1 MDDSLLKPADDFSS
15 LREQAE
21 VLEQTDAK
29 LSKSES
35 AALKSILTKYYRLPL
50 PHTLDVYRNFL
61 EQPVNVRMAIQN
73 DPFWNKV
80 GRYIQVLDFSEQ
92 ERLKFARDSECEN
105 LMVFLLFEKNLEV
118 LEAVFNNPRL
128 PTKVLLDYVNLIKE
142 RDIDRED
149 DKILKAAQRVMKRRS
164 RRIVKAREIHGLA
177 FQSLSLENA
186 AVLFCFMI
194 DEDPQIRQAAA
205 NVISMMSVKFLQKI
219 LRSDD
224 FDEFMR
230 KRQPTLLGNEF
241 FDILHAA
248 VKIILTSKDT
258 SKMMEEEEEIEIE
271 ADLNEDLRTLK
282 LRTLEKSKDDPS
294 DFFNLSV
301 IVYMHLAEDEAMS
314 AVAQDVL
321 SLEDVFDLLSD
332 ESTPRHVSVTIL
344 RLLEKHPNKQI
355 QTRAQEIRI
364 KDAERLNKKMKE
376 IEVSVNAYFDVIF
389 QSLNYNKINNEKEAV
404 QNLRTALNYL
414 QQFSQEAE
422 DLEPSAVTVTQGVI
436 RKAIEHF
443 DHSISHLYGDTK
455 KEVFS
460 EIEEIQGMVQHILDL
475 KNFKFEEENKK
486 PDDVDEEILN
496 KAVMIW
502 RATISVFLGRVKDL
516 EEMLRMKWT
525 KLISEGNTKQKIES
539 IESELYEAF
548 DEIESGH
555 KAEVECK
562 LKIPCRECKRRGCAS
577 ERFLHQVDF
586 LLDEINMNFGKA
598 KTPEHVR

>member
-1 MDDSLLKPADDFSS
+1 MDESLLQTQEELSA
-15 LREQAE
+15 LRAQAE
-21 VLEQTDAK
+21 ALEQTDAK

-35 AALKSILTKYYRLPL
+35 AALKEILTKYYRLPL
-50 PHTLDVYRNFL
+50 PYQLDVYRNFL
-61 EQPVNVRMAIQN
+61 DQPVELRMTIQN
-73 DPFWNKV
+73 DTFWTRV

-92 ERLKFARDSECEN
+92 ERLKFARDSECQN

-118 LEAVFNNPRL
+118 LDAVFNNPRL
-128 PTKVLLDYVNLIKE
+128 PTKVLMDYINLIKE

-149 DKILKAAQRVMKRRS
+149 DKILKTAQRVMKRRS

-177 FQSLSLENA
+177 FQSLSIENA
-186 AVLFCFMI
+186 AILFSYLI

-205 NVISMMSVKFLQKI
+205 NVISMMSIKFLQKI
-219 LRSDD
+219 IKS
-224 FDEFMR
+224 DEFADLMR
-230 KRQPTLLGNEF
+230 QRQPTLLGNEF
-241 FDILHAA
+241 FDIMQSA

-271 ADLNEDLRTLK
+271 ADLNADLNERKLK
-282 LRTLEKSKDDPS
+282 TLEKSKDDPS

-301 IVYMHLAEDEAMS
+301 IVYMHLENDETVS
-314 AVAQDVL
+314 DIAQDVL
-321 SLEDVFDLLSD
+321 SLDDIFDLLSD
-332 ESTPRHVSVTIL
+332 DSTPRHVSVTIL
-344 RLLEKHPNKQI
+344 KMLERHPNKQI
-355 QTRAQEIRI
+355 QARAQEIRI
-364 KDAERLNKKMKE
+364 KGAEKLNKKMKE
-376 IEVSVNAYFDVIF
+376 IEVSINAYFDVIF
-389 QSLNYNKINNEKEAV
+389 QSLNYSKINNEKEAA
-404 QNLRTALNYL
+404 QNLRIALNYL
-414 QQFSQEAE
+414 QQFAQESN
-422 DLEPSAVTVTQGVI
+422 DLEQSAVTVTQGVL

-443 DHSISHLYGDTK
+443 DHSVTDLYGDTK

-475 KNFKFEEENKK
+475 KNFKFEEENQKAE
-486 PDDVDEEILN
+486 DVDEEILN

-525 KLISEGNTKQKIES
+525 KLISETNSKQKMES

-548 DEIESGH
+548 GEIEAAH
-555 KAEVECK
+555 KNDVECK

-586 LLDEINMNFGKA
+586 LLDEINVNFGKQKSA
-598 KTPEHVR
+598 NHAR